1 MQLTWYHYKFSERN
15 LEVFWCDFLIN
26 IYFIS
31 KVITIA
37 ILYSLQKIYL
47 LGNYK
52 YLNYKSFSVS
62 FNVCVNVI
70 GWTFFISLF
79 CLLCKSTVV
88 HWKTWFFFYK
98 TRFAN
103 NVTTIY
109 QVSINTLWTPWGR
122 AKGFTLSLLAP
133 S

>member
-1 MQLTWYHYKFSERN
+1 M
-15 LEVFWCDFLIN
+15 FWCDFLIN

-31 KVITIA
+31 EVITIA

-88 HWKTWFFFYK
+88 H
-98 TRFAN
+98 
-103 NVTTIY
+103 
-109 QVSINTLWTPWGR
+109 
-122 AKGFTLSLLAP
+122 
-133 S
+133 